1 MGRPK
6 QFESDEALRDAGRL
20 FWSRGYRSTSISDLE
35 QELGI
40 GRKSLYDTFGDKR
53 ELFLRILDR
62 YVTAP
67 YPISSPSAGFAEIEQ
82 TFLESPSLDPDHRA
96 CLLANT
102 IVEFG
107 VDGDPDV
114 AIRIT
119 RHLQRL
125 EGLFARALRHAVGS
139 GEIAA
144 LDVPATARYLTSSL
158 QGIAV
163 MARAGVSHQ
172 RLAEIVRVVV
182 SVLRPPA
189 K

>member
-1 MGRPK
+1 M
-6 QFESDEALRDAGRL
+6 
-20 FWSRGYRSTSISDLE
+20 FWSRGYGGTSISDLE

-67 YPISSPSAGFAEIEQ
+67 YPISSPSAGRTEIERM
-82 TFLESPSLDPDHRA
+82 FLESPSLDPSYRA

-102 IVEFG
+102 MVEFG
-107 VDGDPDV
+107 VDGDPDIV
-114 AIRIT
+114 LRIT

-125 EGLFARALRHAVGS
+125 EGLFARALRRAIAD
-139 GEIAA
+139 GEIAP
-144 LDVPATARYLTSSL
+144 LEVTATARYLTTSL

-163 MARAGVSHQ
+163 MARAGTSRAHLEEV
-172 RLAEIVRVVV
+172 VRVIL
-182 SVLRPPA
+182 SVLRPPGG
-189 K
+189 

>member
-1 MGRPK
+1 LGRPK
-6 QFESDEALRDAGRL
+6 QFESNEALRDAGRL
-20 FWSRGYRSTSISDLE
+20 FRSRGYRSTSISDLE

-53 ELFLRILDR
+53 ELFLRILDA

-67 YPISSPSAGFAEIEQ
+67 YPVSSPSAGLPEIER
-82 TFLESPSLDPDHRA
+82 TFLESPSLDPSHRA

-114 AIRIT
+114 AIRIG

-125 EGLFARALRHAVGS
+125 EGLFARALRQAVGT
-139 GEIAA
+139 GEIAE

-163 MARAGVSHQ
+163 MARAGTSDD
-172 RLAEIVRVVV
+172 RLKEIVRVVL
-182 SVLRPPA
+182 SVLSPPA

>member
-1 MGRPK
+1 LGRPK
-6 QFESDEALRDAGRL
+6 QFEADDALREAGFL
-20 FWSRGYRSTSISDLE
+20 FWSRGYKSTSISDLE
-35 QELGI
+35 HELGI

-67 YPISSPSAGFAEIEQ
+67 YPVSSPSAGFEEIER
-82 TFLESPSLDPDHRA
+82 TFLESPSLDPTHRA

-107 VDGDPDV
+107 VDDDPDV

-119 RHLQRL
+119 THLQRL
-125 EGLFARALRHAVGS
+125 EGLFVRALRHAIAA

-163 MARAGVSHQ
+163 MARAGASHDS
-172 RLAEIVRVVV
+172 LKEIVRVVL

-189 K
+189 R